1 VLVPLMAS
9 AGGAEY
15 TALASLG
22 EGIRLL
28 AKSLAKT
35 WGADGITAHSI
46 TLDPHAFLAA
56 RDAAGIAADNAL
68 HDPPLGRVPDD
79 TDDIAPI
86 IEWLASGT
94 AAPLVGSSLVVDG
107 GLWMPG

>member
-1 VLVPLMAS
+1 P
-9 AGGAEY
+9 
-15 TALASLG
+15 
-22 EGIRLL
+22 RDLL
-28 AKSLAKT
+28 LHLLRPKRGLIKL
-35 WGADGITAHSI
+35 
-46 TLDPHAFLAA
+46 TLPFYACS
-56 RDAAGIAADNAL
+56 
-68 HDPPLGRVPDD
+68 PDD